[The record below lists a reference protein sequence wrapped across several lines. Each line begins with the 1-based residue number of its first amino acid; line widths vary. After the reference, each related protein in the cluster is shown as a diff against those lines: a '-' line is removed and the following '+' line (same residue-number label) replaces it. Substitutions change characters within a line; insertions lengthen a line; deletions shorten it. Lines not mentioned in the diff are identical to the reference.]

1 MSVREQLNELTAA
14 LPDYKLAYVLAYV
27 QGLIADETTDQ
38 ADDAYCEQLLKNY
51 QENPDPHKH
60 DAVPLEELDSYKKEF
75 GRKRRTVVENAEEA
89 VFEEKKIE
97 EQQVVFL
104 MDRFGYAKTVD
115 TGDTSLHPSQVQV
128 LSPDRSSPQCLDGC
142 QFFSGC

>member
-14 LPDYKLAYVLAYV
+14 LPDYKLAYV

-60 DAVPLEELDSYKKEF
+60 DAVPLEELAQEL
-75 GRKRRTVVENAEEA
+75 GIA
-89 VFEEKKIE
+89 
-97 EQQVVFL
+97 L
-104 MDRFGYAKTVD
+104 
-115 TGDTSLHPSQVQV
+115 
-128 LSPDRSSPQCLDGC
+128 
-142 QFFSGC
+142 